1 MPIGTD
7 LGARLLERLAAGEPV
22 WFPGLAAEL
31 AEAGWRGPDR
41 LALDTY
47 STAGWLGGEPSWRR
61 KVPGRPTMA
70 VEALPLRF
78 MDRFTPMVGGD
89 GLVVSAVS
97 RAVDALSAGGA
108 ASPVET
114 LVRSVHGIRAVG
126 PGYDCSHSEPSIPFS
141 VFVSVPVGEP
151 DAEVR
156 LAESLLHEA
165 MHLQLTLVE
174 RHAPIVGTAG
184 GTGYSPWQ
192 RTERPVQGLIHGLYV
207 FTAIA
212 TWLAR
217 LAASPDVPAGGAGY
231 AARRLSEIGREVD
244 EVAALATHPDL
255 TTFGRAL
262 ASRLLADPAALGS
275 SVWRALGYAGGE

>member
-7 LGARLLERLAAGEPV
+7 LGAGLLERLTAGQPA

-31 AEAGWRGPDR
+31 AEAVWRGPDR
-41 LALDTY
+41 LALDPY
-47 STAGWLGGEPSWRR
+47 STAGWLREEPSWRR
-61 KVPGRPTMA
+61 VVPGRPTMA
-70 VEALPLRF
+70 VESLPPRF
-78 MDRFTPMVGGD
+78 MDRFTPMAGGD
-89 GLVVSAVS
+89 GPVVSAVS

-126 PGYDCSHSEPSIPFS
+126 LGYDCSHSEPSIPFS

-165 MHLQLTLVE
+165 MHLQLTLIE

-192 RTERPVQGLIHGLYV
+192 RSERPVQGLLHGLYV

-212 TWLAR
+212 CWLGR
-217 LAASPDVPAGGAGY
+217 LAASPDAPAGAAVY

-255 TTFGRAL
+255 TAFGRAL
-262 ASRLLADPAALGS
+262 ASRLMADPMAHGPYGH
-275 SVWRALGYAGGE
+275 RALWHAGRE